1 MPQQEPLEDLSVRA
15 RRALQ
20 QPGILDLEHPDS
32 ASRLAAVPGC
42 GPATV
47 REIAVWTLR
56 AGSKLGGYA
65 DGRRQP
71 SHLPTLTTQG
81 AARVVGTTPEYF
93 VLLAENCGLFKE
105 HHEGAQVW
113 SEQDISSVRRA
124 LRHRGPEATYKNNLS
139 RWSKFPLVRS
149 AERGALACVAS
160 AALHLGTIAR
170 SRNVLDELEA
180 TARERASGTL
190 TKAMDDGHLWEKA
203 VRLFAQAAKLHV
215 FRPNPPRLGD
225 FIRGDDIA
233 GVSIAF
239 VRCGQAGLDD
249 RDGDDR
255 FVLVLDLV
263 PEGVVIADPHPSAD
277 RVALVAKERF
287 VASWEAARTK
297 RPWAAL
303 LYRVP

>member
-1 MPQQEPLEDLSVRA
+1 MPRHEPLQELSVRA

-20 QPGILDLEHPDS
+20 QAGILDLEHLDS
-32 ASRLAAVPGC
+32 ARRLAAVPGC

-56 AGSKLGGYA
+56 AGSKLGGYE

-71 SHLPTLTTQG
+71 SHVPTMTTAE
-81 AARVVGTTPEYF
+81 AAQIVDTTPEYF
-93 VLLAENCGLFKE
+93 VLLAANCGFIEKQRE
-105 HHEGAQVW
+105 DGRVW
-113 SEQDISSVRRA
+113 SEWNVSTVRRA
-124 LRHRGPEATYKNNLS
+124 FEVRALEGAKKNGPGQ
-139 RWSKFPLVRS
+139 WSKFPLVRS
-149 AERGALACVAS
+149 ADRSALACIAS

-170 SRNVLDELEA
+170 SKKILDELEA
-180 TARERASGTL
+180 KAREQALGSLVR
-190 TKAMDDGHLWEKA
+190 AMDAGHFWEGA
-203 VRLFAQAAKLHV
+203 VRLFAYTANLQV

-225 FIRGDDIA
+225 FVRGDDVK
-233 GVSIAF
+233 GVSIAYAK
-239 VRCGQAGLDD
+239 CGQSGLDG

-277 RVALVAKERF
+277 RVTLVPKERF

-303 LYRVP
+303 LYRLP